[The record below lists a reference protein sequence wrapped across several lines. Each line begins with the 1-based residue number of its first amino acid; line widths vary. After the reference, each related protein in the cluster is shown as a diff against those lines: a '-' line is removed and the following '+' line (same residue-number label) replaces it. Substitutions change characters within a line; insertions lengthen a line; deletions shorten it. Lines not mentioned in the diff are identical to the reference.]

1 LKQISWGIILTKNN
15 DADNAEKKT
24 IVKSKEIEVK
34 DVQEPTLKSSDVCK
48 TPSEP
53 GPIPIPYP
61 NIAKSSETCKGT
73 KNVKCDG
80 KEVMLKDSSCTKS
93 SGDEPSHVEEM
104 EEIDTEKNTYVMIK
118 KIMKT
123 KKLGIPIW
131 IWSFIIVVMLLVIW
145 YLSLNIRPSIEP
157 YDYPQD

>member
-1 LKQISWGIILTKNN
+1 MTENN
-15 DADNAEKKT
+15 DEDSSVKKT
-24 IVKSKEIEVK
+24 IIKSKEIEVK
-34 DVQEPTLKSSDVCK
+34 DVQESTSQSSDECK

-61 NIAKSSETCKGT
+61 NIAKSSDTSKGT

-80 KEVMLKDSSCTKS
+80 KEVMLKDSSYTKS
-93 SGDEPSHVEEM
+93 SGDEPSHVEEI
-104 EEIDTEKNTYVMIK
+104 EKIDTEKNTLVMIK

-145 YLSLNIRPSIEP
+145 CLSSNIRPSIEP